1 MLLCICDFNRCV
13 STRSFKIRGIAEGNK
28 ELITLITETLC
39 SIISMYLWDT
49 NRPRFDEDDVE
60 QSRKKI

>member
-13 STRSFKIRGIAEGNK
+13 STWSFKIRGIAEGNK

-39 SIISMYLWDT
+39 SIISMYLGDT
-49 NRPRFDEDDVE
+49 NRPRFDKDDVE